1 MELDKIPFLVNTIYL
16 QNSKVLIRPEQAETT
31 KAKNVVI
38 GEKRTKITADE
49 KILSREVVE
58 EKTANG
64 KKSLKIIIK
73 APTLRGRPEPRLQSS
88 RQDNPSLCNQSDW
101 LSRGHLAPAV
111 RPVCRISQAD
121 PEVPG

>member
-38 GEKRTKITADE
+38 GEKRTTITADE
-49 KILSREVVE
+49 KILSREVLE

-64 KKSLKIIIK
+64 KKSPKIIIK
-73 APTLRGRPEPRLQSS
+73 APMLRGRLEPRLQSS
-88 RQDNPSLCNQSDW
+88 R
-101 LSRGHLAPAV
+101 
-111 RPVCRISQAD
+111 
-121 PEVPG
+121 